1 MQKGDPLVFRI
12 PEKIRTKGLRGGR
25 RFDGRRRL
33 ECCEAIPRGG
43 PRALHRK
50 PHSCCGTKSPA
61 ESEGAR
67 HRSDGSRG
75 LPFCCLILSVDIQS
89 VFRRQPPMPNSL
101 PELEAERSQILGQ
114 FTTLGDL
121 RPVRSARFLAAAENR
136 LAIAPNPM
144 TQGTIRKF
152 DGHVKSQE

>member
-1 MQKGDPLVFRI
+1 
-12 PEKIRTKGLRGGR
+12 
-25 RFDGRRRL
+25 
-33 ECCEAIPRGG
+33 
-43 PRALHRK
+43 
-50 PHSCCGTKSPA
+50 
-61 ESEGAR
+61 
-67 HRSDGSRG
+67 
-75 LPFCCLILSVDIQS
+75 
-89 VFRRQPPMPNSL
+89 MPNSL

-152 DGHVKSQE
+152 DGHVKSQEEPSLNRFLLPPPVGRLSPQSMSTIASRN